1 MNPLRAST
9 AVATAGDGHAEGA
22 RPVVKDAKDA
32 NGAEFETLLHQATFE
47 PDGIAAS
54 PHVTSSLERIVGGE
68 PSSKAEPRD
77 ATAATPRARSRPQ
90 GAGVT
95 LRPHLPAHAA
105 HPGTKPTPVTPAP
118 RVAHGARP
126 VATPSAVLA
135 DQHLITTPSR
145 APATPETP
153 SHPAP
158 RPAPGSS
165 STAAP
170 PLAHTLEEDQQ
181 PSGSNAAGPPEG
193 AAGRAGASRAVGQTG
208 RRAHETAVPLRD
220 AAVVRSAPARA
231 VAQPHDVAGA
241 PSRPAA
247 DPAAAA
253 APAPTAAPAPA
264 PRPTPTAAPAP
275 AARPAPAPGPALAPG
290 ANPEPSQSLPG
301 VAGQLVRVLSAPRQ
315 VADGGFTVTVALH
328 PSSLG
333 TVRATVV
340 AGPDRVSVQLAPTTA
355 EGADAL
361 RIALPDLKSAL
372 SSSGQQ
378 VQVTLSESS
387 APASGGLASG
397 PQGGGG
403 GHLPATSR
411 QRHSASPSTPR
422 SPSQTAPEPPRT
434 APPRTAAPA
443 PSSHL
448 VDIRI

>member
-9 AVATAGDGHAEGA
+9 AVATAAHGHAEGA
-22 RPVVKDAKDA
+22 RPVVKDAKGA
-32 NGAEFETLLHQATFE
+32 KGAEFETLLHQATSE
-47 PDGIAAS
+47 PDGTAAS

-77 ATAATPRARSRPQ
+77 AT
-90 GAGVT
+90 
-95 LRPHLPAHAA
+95 
-105 HPGTKPTPVTPAP
+105 
-118 RVAHGARP
+118 
-126 VATPSAVLA
+126 
-135 DQHLITTPSR
+135 PSR
-145 APATPETP
+145 ASATPEAP

-181 PSGSNAAGPPEG
+181 PRGSNAAGPPEG
-193 AAGRAGASRAVGQTG
+193 AAGRAGASRAFGQTG

-220 AAVVRSAPARA
+220 AVVVRSAPARA

-247 DPAAAA
+247 DPAAA
-253 APAPTAAPAPA
+253 
-264 PRPTPTAAPAP
+264 AAPAP

-361 RIALPDLKSAL
+361 RLALPDLKSAL

-411 QRHSASPSTPR
+411 QHHSASPSTPR

>member
-9 AVATAGDGHAEGA
+9 AVATAAHGHAEGA
-22 RPVVKDAKDA
+22 RPVVKDAKGA
-32 NGAEFETLLHQATFE
+32 KGAEFETLLHQATSE

-77 ATAATPRARSRPQ
+77 ATAAPRARSRPQ

-95 LRPHLPAHAA
+95 LRPHLPAHDA
-105 HPGTKPTPVTPAP
+105 HPGTKPTPGTPAP
-118 RVAHGARP
+118 RVAHGAGP

-145 APATPETP
+145 ASATPEAP
-153 SHPAP
+153 SHPVP

-193 AAGRAGASRAVGQTG
+193 AAGRAGASRAFGQTG

-220 AAVVRSAPARA
+220 AVVVRSAPARA

-247 DPAAAA
+247 DPAAA
-253 APAPTAAPAPA
+253 
-264 PRPTPTAAPAP
+264 AAPAP

-361 RIALPDLKSAL
+361 RLALPDLKSAL

-411 QRHSASPSTPR
+411 QHHSASPSTPR